1 MYTTNTG
8 TLHTVNVAVVLLLSL
23 IFLISGLSKASG
35 SAAGLSG
42 TRELSVPDGFARLTG
57 LIETLS
63 AIALVLGFVLGDKEL
78 QRIGLVVIWFVMG
91 GAIFFHFR
99 VAKYKTSIPAI
110 FLIIVT
116 TFALATL

>member
-1 MYTTNTG
+1 M
-8 TLHTVNVAVVLLLSL
+8 HTANVVVVLLLSL

-42 TRELSVPDGFARLTG
+42 TRDLNVPDGFARLTG
-57 LIETLS
+57 LIETLA
-63 AIALVLGFVLGDKEL
+63 AIALVLGFALGDKEL
-78 QRIGLVVIWFVMG
+78 QRIGLVVIWFIMG

-99 VAKYKTSIPAI
+99 VAKYKTSFPAI